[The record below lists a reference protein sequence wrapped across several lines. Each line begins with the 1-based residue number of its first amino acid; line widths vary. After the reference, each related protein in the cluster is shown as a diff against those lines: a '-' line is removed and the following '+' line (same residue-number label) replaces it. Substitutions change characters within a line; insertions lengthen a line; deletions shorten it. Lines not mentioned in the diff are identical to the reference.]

1 MLVSLFSRLRGHSA
15 CVANH
20 MYPQRACACALV
32 LALVPAIIILTAGQG
47 KAQTTCSVRATVPP
61 PQNN

>member
-1 MLVSLFSRLRGHSA
+1 VLVSLFSRLRGHSA
-15 CVANH
+15 CIANH
-20 MYPQRACACALV
+20 PQRAGACALV
-32 LALVPAIIILTAGQG
+32 LAPVPAIIILTAGQG